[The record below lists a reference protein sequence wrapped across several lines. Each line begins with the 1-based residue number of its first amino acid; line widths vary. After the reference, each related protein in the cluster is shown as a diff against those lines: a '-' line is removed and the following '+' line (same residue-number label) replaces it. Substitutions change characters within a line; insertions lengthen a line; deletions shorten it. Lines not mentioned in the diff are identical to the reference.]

1 MATYETCFSDG
12 VFNRSPLGEI
22 RVLGALVGLWWV
34 RWGFSDGVFS

>member
-22 RVLGALVGLWWV
+22 RALVGLWWV